1 MPTQN
6 HGGRPRGGPRAP
18 STPYNSEFNATYDPS
33 GLQTST
39 VWGGGPG
46 GRGGRHGGGGW
57 GESDTSFDPSAL
69 MDLVYGYKQR
79 GADADL
85 ARREKTEREARH
97 RASLQAGALQN
108 NAVPQRDPAL
118 NAAIMRAQAQHNS
131 VITAVPFNPAG
142 AIADYYQYSRG
153 GK

>member
-1 MPTQN
+1 MPPQN
-6 HGGRPRGGPRAP
+6 HGGRPRTP
-18 STPYNSEFNATYDPS
+18 SSPYNAQFDATYSPD

-39 VWGGGPG
+39 AWGGGG
-46 GRGGRHGGGGW
+46 SGRGGHGGGYGY
-57 GESDTSFDPSAL
+57 ESESSFDPAAL

-85 ARREKTEREARH
+85 ARREKTERDERQ
-97 RASLQAGALQN
+97 RASWQAGALRN
-108 NAVPQRDPAL
+108 RTPMQRGDPAL
-118 NAAIMRAQAQHNS
+118 AAAVARAQAQHNS
-131 VITAVPFNPAG
+131 VITAEPFNPAG